1 MQRALER
8 APSVDRREELI
19 AEYRRKESEFLR
31 FKRTRMTVDDL
42 YVLEVIGKGAFGT
55 VLLLLLIKHALILSL
70 YLVDGR

>member
-1 MQRALER
+1 
-8 APSVDRREELI
+8 
-19 AEYRRKESEFLR
+19 
-31 FKRTRMTVDDL
+31 MTVDDL